1 MRSDRR
7 LWSWAVSNLLP
18 PFISAILL
26 LIAWDLT
33 IRLFDIK
40 KFIAPSPAD
49 MFMAMADERNVLASA
64 CWLTGRAAVAGLSL
78 SILVGTMIGVVFA
91 KSPLMRRGFY
101 PYAIFLQTVPVVAF
115 APILVLWI
123 GYGTASVI
131 AVTFV
136 LSLFPII
143 TNVTVGMLAV
153 PKTYHELFTL
163 NAATSWQR
171 FWKLQFPFTI
181 PHLITGIKVSA
192 GLATIGA
199 IVGEYFVGHGADGLG
214 LGFMIR
220 QAVDM
225 NRSERLFAVVLL
237 STLLGVGL
245 FSITSVLADT
255 VLKRWCRYD

>member
-1 MRSDRR
+1 MFAVMSADR
-7 LWSWAVSNLLP
+7 A
-18 PFISAILL
+18 
-26 LIAWDLT
+26 T
-33 IRLFDIK
+33 
-40 KFIAPSPAD
+40 
-49 MFMAMADERNVLASA
+49 LATA
-64 CWLTGRAAVAGLSL
+64 CWLTGRAAVAGLGI
-78 SILVGTMIGVVFA
+78 SILVGTMVGVIFA
-91 KSPLMRRGFY
+91 KSSLLRRGFY

-153 PKTYHELFTL
+153 PKTFHELFTL
-163 NAATSWQR
+163 NAATDWQR

-245 FSITSVLADT
+245 FSLTSLLADT
-255 VLKRWCRYD
+255 ALKRWCRYD

>member
-1 MRSDRR
+1 MTSIRQLLRW
-7 LWSWAVSNLLP
+7 LGLKLLP
-18 PFISAILL
+18 PLVAAIVLL
-26 LIAWDLT
+26 VVWDLAVR
-33 IRLFDIK
+33 IFDIK
-40 KFIAPSPAD
+40 NFIAPSPGE
-49 MFMAMADERNVLASA
+49 MVEAMLTDRVVLMKA
-64 CWLTGRAAVAGLSL
+64 CWLTGRAAVGGLGL
-78 SILVGTMIGVVFA
+78 SILIGTAVGVLFA
-91 KSPLMRRGFY
+91 KSTLLRRGLY

-115 APILVLWI
+115 APLLVLWI
-123 GYGTASVI
+123 GYGVASVI

-163 NAATSWQR
+163 HSATGWQR

-181 PHLITGIKVSA
+181 PHLITGIKVSS

-225 NRSERLFAVVLL
+225 NRTERLFAVVLL

-245 FSITSVLADT
+245 FSITNILADT